1 MKKSKFILLVILF
14 HLTFMAKAQVAK
26 GDLII
31 DATGSYVKTVNSSG
45 VSMSNYTN
53 NLYNG
58 QVGLS
63 AGLAVSSSVIIGL
76 GVDYVY
82 DKNITVYKSF
92 TYENTSNLYS
102 TNYIY
107 NEVYKGAAKV
117 WTPHIFMDYLV
128 PVTNKWQFSMR
139 LNAGYGFASIH
150 NKSTGVHTQSFYFY
164 GPENY
169 HIEEPPPSY
178 ISFND
183 KPKTHYFEA
192 SLQPTISYFITPKI
206 GVRLALGGVQFML
219 PESSEDYWNIS
230 FSPINWQYGL
240 FMRFGKE

>member
-14 HLTFMAKAQVAK
+14 HLAFMAKAQIAK
-26 GDLII
+26 GDLLI

-53 NLYNG
+53 DLYNG

-63 AGLAVSSSVIIGL
+63 AGYAVSSSVMIGL

-82 DKNITVYKSF
+82 DRNITVYKNHD
-92 TYENTSNLYS
+92 Y
-102 TNYIY
+102 Y
-107 NEVYKGAAKV
+107 NEILELEQINSIAKA
-117 WTPHIFMDYLV
+117 WTPHIFMDYFV

-139 LNAGYGFASIH
+139 LNAGYGFASFE
-150 NKSTGVHTQSFYFY
+150 NKSIWMHAEPLPNYYIIQETGPSSLSFGQTFKTQ
-164 GPENY
+164 
-169 HIEEPPPSY
+169 
-178 ISFND
+178 
-183 KPKTHYFEA
+183 YFEA

>member
-14 HLTFMAKAQVAK
+14 HLAFMAKAQVTK
-26 GDLII
+26 GDLLI

-45 VSMSNYTN
+45 VHMSNYTN
-53 NLYNG
+53 HLYNG

-63 AGLAVSSSVIIGL
+63 AGFAVSSSVIIGL
-76 GVDYVY
+76 GVEYKY
-82 DKNITVYKSF
+82 DKNITVYESF
-92 TYENTSNLYS
+92 TYESSSYLHS
-102 TNYIY
+102 TINKYYERY
-107 NEVYKGAAKV
+107 NSFKNV

-139 LNAGYGFASIH
+139 LNAGYGFASSH
-150 NKSTGVHTQSFYFY
+150 NKSRSVHVQSQL
-164 GPENY
+164 
-169 HIEEPPPSY
+169 EPTYYTPFRLIGSD
-178 ISFND
+178 D
-183 KPKTHYFEA
+183 KPKTQYFEA